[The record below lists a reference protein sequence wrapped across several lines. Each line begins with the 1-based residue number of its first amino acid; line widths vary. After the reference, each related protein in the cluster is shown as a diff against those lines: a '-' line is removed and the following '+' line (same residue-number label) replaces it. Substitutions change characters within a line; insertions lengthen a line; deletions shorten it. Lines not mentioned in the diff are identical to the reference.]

1 MNAAIVPFRLLIIND
16 SQQEAQRLIS
26 MFQNAGKPCRAQH
39 ISNED
44 AFNKILEEQNWDLAI
59 IHNDE
64 DGIPPATIIRTIRKY
79 NHDLPTIILSDND
92 NETDRSTIDGMK
104 LGACDVVQLDDDQ
117 HLLLVVSREL
127 ENRQQ
132 RKQTR
137 AAERKVKEMERRN
150 RQLLDSSKDGI
161 AFIQDGM
168 LIYVNDSFAEK
179 SGYTSR
185 DDIEYLPI
193 MDMIEANDQQRV
205 KAELKNFSLQSK
217 ESDNNQLS
225 FKVKTAEGTFN
236 KIEGEL
242 QLGEYEDESC
252 IQLILQANF
261 ADNEVLEA
269 EIENIKTTDIV
280 TGLNNKALFHD
291 KLSKLVFD
299 ASENETN
306 HSFFY
311 IDIDQFEEKVESLV
325 GIDGSNEVL
334 ATVAGFLQA
343 HSQIDDFIARIGD
356 HSFAI
361 LTSENHLE
369 KLLDTG
375 NVICDHIREHFF
387 EVKNKTLRITCSIG
401 ISIINETSI
410 DAQSV
415 INQANQNVES
425 LRQKNESRI
434 GDGVHVYQTVESDK
448 TVLVSALQKALKNN
462 DFKLL
467 FQPIISLRGDETE
480 RYEVLLRMMDEE
492 GEEISPSHFLQTA
505 ESMQTITKIDR
516 WVILESIKHLS
527 SHNKKSGRAQLVVNI
542 SHQTLCDDSLLPW
555 LQVAFKAA
563 KVDPSSLVFQARE
576 SDVAQYLTAA
586 KKFIDEAASMGVSFC
601 ISQFGCAL
609 EPISLLDHIN
619 AEHIKIDGS
628 FTLDVQENTESTEV
642 MSALLASLHE
652 RGKVTTIPLVEN
664 ASILSKLWK
673 MGAHCIQGHYLQP
686 PSVAMD
692 YEFSVESTG

>member
-26 MFQNAGKPCRAQH
+26 MFQNAGRPCRAQH
-39 ISNED
+39 INHEN
-44 AFNKILEEQNWDLAI
+44 AFKKILEEQSWDLAI
-59 IHNDE
+59 IHDDKN
-64 DGIPPATIIRTIRKY
+64 GISPSVIIRTIRKY
-79 NHDLPTIILSDND
+79 NHDLPSIILSRSDT
-92 NETDRSTIDGMK
+92 ESDRSVIDGMK
-104 LGACDVVQLDDDQ
+104 LGACDVVKLDDDQ

-137 AAERKVKEMERRN
+137 AAERKVKEIEHRN

-168 LIYVNDSFAEK
+168 LIYVNDSFAEM
-179 SGYTSR
+179 SGHQSR

-193 MDMIEANDQQRV
+193 MDMIDASDHQRV

-217 ESDNNQLS
+217 ENENNQLS
-225 FKVKTAEGTFN
+225 FKVKTAEGNIN

-242 QLGEYEDESC
+242 ELGEYEDESC

-261 ADNEVLEA
+261 AGNEVLEA
-269 EIENIKTTDIV
+269 EIKNIKTTDTV
-280 TGLNNKALFHD
+280 TGLNNKISFN
-291 KLSKLVFD
+291 KQLSQLVAD
-299 ASENETN
+299 ASEQETN
-306 HSFFY
+306 HSFLY
-311 IDIDQFEEKVESLV
+311 IDLDQFEENVESLV
-325 GIDGSNEVL
+325 GIEGSNEVL
-334 ATVAGFLQA
+334 ATVASFLQE
-343 HSQIDDFIARIGD
+343 HSQADDFLARIGD

-361 LTSENHLE
+361 LSNENHLE
-369 KLLDTG
+369 KLLNTG
-375 NVICDHIREHFF
+375 NIICEYIREHFF
-387 EVKNKTLRITCSIG
+387 EVKNKTLRVTCSIG
-401 ISIINETSI
+401 IAIINETSI

-415 INQANQNVES
+415 INQANKSIDS
-425 LRQKNESRI
+425 LRKKNENGI
-434 GDGVHVYQTVESDK
+434 GDGAHVFQTIENDK
-448 TVLVSALQKALKNN
+448 TVLVSALQQALKNN

-480 RYEVLLRMMDEE
+480 RYEVLLRMMDGS

-505 ESMQTITKIDR
+505 ESMQTVTKIDR

-527 SHNKKSGRAQLVVNI
+527 SHNKKSGRAQLIVNI
-542 SHQTLCDDSLLPW
+542 SHQSLCDESLLPW

-563 KVDPSSLVFQARE
+563 KVDPSSLVFQTKE

-586 KKFIDEAASMGVSFC
+586 KKFIDEAASIGVSFC

-609 EPISLLDHIN
+609 EPISLLDHVDV
-619 AEHIKIDGS
+619 EHIKIDGS
-628 FTLDVQENTESTEV
+628 FTVDVQENTESTEI
-642 MSALLASLHE
+642 MSALLTSLHE
-652 RGKVTTIPLVEN
+652 RGKITTIPLVEN

-686 PSVAMD
+686 PSAAMD
-692 YEFSVESTG
+692 YEFSVEGTG